1 MHALHM
7 CSGFSDTI
15 PQLSAALLYF
25 NKIHTRHLKW
35 NCWCY
40 WTDSVL
46 LTCGETELRSLYSY
60 MLLLMRLHC
69 YQLICSQHCSELN
82 RIWNIL
88 FYHERGVSM
97 QHIRTVISNCTS
109 LFTHLLLLFVCPSVP
124 FLLRDVSFVWSRLV
138 RWCVQALNILGVP
151 HCFASFSV
159 CVFLCPGPGV
169 SLDGL
174 SRYSINMFPLILPAV
189 LVVQRQAL
197 SSYTGNS
204 RNGLYCI
211 VWICC
216 CLALCPHL
224 GSHILL
230 LWVN

>member
-1 MHALHM
+1 MIL
-7 CSGFSDTI
+7 
-15 PQLSAALLYF
+15 
-25 NKIHTRHLKW
+25 
-35 NCWCY
+35 NC
-40 WTDSVL
+40 
-46 LTCGETELRSLYSY
+46 
-60 MLLLMRLHC
+60 H
-69 YQLICSQHCSELN
+69 YQLICSQHICQ
-82 RIWNIL
+82 RIWNTL
-88 FYHERGVSM
+88 FIFYRERGVSM

-109 LFTHLLLLFVCPSVP
+109 LFTHLILLFVCPSVP
-124 FLLRDVSFVWSRLV
+124 FFVCNVSFVWSRLV

-174 SRYSINMFPLILPAV
+174 SRYNINMFPLILPAV

-204 RNGLYCI
+204 RNGLCCI
-211 VWICC
+211 VWIWC
-216 CLALCPHL
+216 CLAMCPHL